1 MIMPLAE
8 GNQINQLVWD
18 LYHHPR
24 IPAAI
29 LGQIP
34 VAMIPPATPQR
45 LEYMIETIPDN
56 AHAGQDMGL
65 ALSALDWCWS
75 HNTPGSNFW
84 AEGLYGTPEPLRSR
98 LANLRG
104 AALEGRK
111 VIVEQLDWKTVIHA
125 SAMAFI
131 TEVMTDTGEAISA
144 RTMQKIFDT
153 RWTDHLG
160 LRAKVL
166 NPHRT

>member
-1 MIMPLAE
+1 M
-8 GNQINQLVWD
+8 
-18 LYHHPR
+18 
-24 IPAAI
+24 
-29 LGQIP
+29 
-34 VAMIPPATPQR
+34 
-45 LEYMIETIPDN
+45 
-56 AHAGQDMGL
+56 
-65 ALSALDWCWS
+65 
-75 HNTPGSNFW
+75 
-84 AEGLYGTPEPLRSR
+84 
-98 LANLRG
+98 
-104 AALEGRK
+104 
-111 VIVEQLDWKTVIHA
+111 IVEQLDWKTVIHA